1 MEQLRSTFTSA
12 DAAAAAVSGRFLQLI
27 LHIVRDASPQLHG
40 LVSDIRQL
48 LFALPHSQLHEEV
61 AGTCNPTAFWR
72 ILGGALLQPSRASTA
87 TVTIITTTTTT
98 TTTTTP
104 TGQYYEV
111 VYELVLKHWNTTDS
125 SKGQS
130 VLVPSIQ
137 YARPSPAKSY
147 SSSCLVSSASFL
159 HVHVL
164 LVAVVVGVVVV
175 VVVVVVVDDLSL
187 SPLMTSARLSPAGRF
202 ARPWVPSRVRAWT

>member
-61 AGTCNPTAFWR
+61 AGTCNQRPAFWR
-72 ILGGALLQPSRASTA
+72 IFVAHCDSPHDFYQQQQQQQFQ
-87 TVTIITTTTTT
+87 I
-98 TTTTTP
+98 
-104 TGQYYEV
+104 GQYYEV

-137 YARPSPAKSY
+137 YARA
-147 SSSCLVSSASFL
+147 SCLL
-159 HVHVL
+159 PRQ
-164 LVAVVVGVVVV
+164 
-175 VVVVVVVDDLSL
+175 L
-187 SPLMTSARLSPAGRF
+187 SPRACRGRGRGRG
-202 ARPWVPSRVRAWT
+202 AVEG